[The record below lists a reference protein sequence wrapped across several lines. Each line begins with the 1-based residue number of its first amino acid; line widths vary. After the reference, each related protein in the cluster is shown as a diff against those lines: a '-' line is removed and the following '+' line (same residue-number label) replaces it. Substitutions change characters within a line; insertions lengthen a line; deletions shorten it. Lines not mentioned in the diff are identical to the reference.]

1 MNMNLPCSLM
11 GRHSTCVQ
19 ILFELL
25 VIAFGPAASVRAF
38 AWGRTKAGLTS
49 FSCTTIREHLPL
61 GGTSY
66 KVHPKKQSDLIGVLD
81 NEIFHHMKRMFLYSG
96 KRERQVWRT
105 AKARV
110 ILNHCPVGFKS
121 ENVNDGFSISKL
133 GLNERPFRD
142 LKASLRQNPAP

>member
-1 MNMNLPCSLM
+1 M
-11 GRHSTCVQ
+11 
-19 ILFELL
+19 LFELL

-66 KVHPKKQSDLIGVLD
+66 KVHPKKQLDLIGVLD
-81 NEIFHHMKRMFLYSG
+81 NEIFHYMKHRGTGAWAGPLGNNPPKQCHGISLTNC
-96 KRERQVWRT
+96 RT
-105 AKARV
+105 TNRLEKSSDA
-110 ILNHCPVGFKS
+110 VGFKS

-133 GLNERPFRD
+133 GLNEHPFRD